1 VLAFLSRFKFGAF
14 VILVAVLFIVA
25 KNEVNSIRNVVKEN
39 LNAVARL
46 SDATRLD
53 REFLHFVNLARAR
66 YDGTPNVTSQ
76 DVQTSFD
83 LLWSRVDEQLDI
95 TKTVGVKA
103 LEDGMGMLKEL
114 SNGLTEIDPAVH
126 HLGANDVIGMRAINQ
141 FDARYGGQVYHL
153 VQRAYEEMT
162 NRSVNAAAAQ
172 RATAQT
178 IERLQWVFLLV
189 GAIGFLMLRSE
200 LQGIRKL
207 NEELT
212 RQEAEIQNFAYT
224 DSLTNLSNRRHFD
237 EQMSKV
243 KDGLTGTEAHLL
255 LIDLDGFKLV
265 NDRHGHS
272 VGDELLS
279 EVALRL
285 RRAVGEASVLA
296 RIGGDEFGV
305 IINGSEVLAQA
316 AAATI
321 LAILQGP
328 IELEQHTVFIDA
340 CIGISGTRGRV
351 SCASALMREADKALY
366 TAKAEGRGKFRV
378 FSDTALPKQSASIVS
393 LVGHSKRRK
402 PTPA

>member
-1 VLAFLSRFKFGAF
+1 VLAYLLRFKFGAF
-14 VILVAVLFIVA
+14 ILLVALLFIVA
-25 KNEVNSIRNVVKEN
+25 KNEVNSIRSVVKEN

-53 REFLHFVNLARAR
+53 REFLRFVNLARAR

-76 DVQTSFD
+76 DVQTAFD
-83 LLWSRVDEQLDI
+83 LLWSRVDEQLDS

-103 LEDGMGMLKEL
+103 LEDGKGMLKDL
-114 SNGLTEIDPAVH
+114 SKGLTEIDPTVH
-126 HLGANDVIGMRAINQ
+126 QLGANDAIGMRAINQ
-141 FDARYGGQVYHL
+141 FDEKYSGQVYQL

-162 NRSVNAAAAQ
+162 NRSVNAATAQ

-189 GAIGFLMLRSE
+189 SVIGFLMLRSE

-243 KDGLTGTEAHLL
+243 NDDLAGIETHLL

-285 RRAVGEASVLA
+285 RRAVGKASVLA

-305 IINGSEVLAQA
+305 IINGSEALAQA
-316 AAATI
+316 SAATI
-321 LAILQGP
+321 LVILQGP
-328 IELEQHTVFIDA
+328 IELEQHTVFINA

-351 SCASALMREADKALY
+351 SCASTLMREADMALY
-366 TAKAEGRGKFRV
+366 TAKAEGKGKFRV
-378 FSDTALPKQSASIVS
+378 FSESAPPSQTASIVS
-393 LVGHSKRRK
+393 LVTRTKSKL
-402 PTPA
+402 PT